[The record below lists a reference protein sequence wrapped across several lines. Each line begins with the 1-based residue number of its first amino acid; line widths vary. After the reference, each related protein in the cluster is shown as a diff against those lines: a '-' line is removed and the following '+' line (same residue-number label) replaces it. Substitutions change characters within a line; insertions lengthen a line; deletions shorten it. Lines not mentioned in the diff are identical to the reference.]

1 LSVPPWG
8 NERKKVFLNDR
19 DRETFLKTLQQ
30 VIDRFHWL
38 CHSYVLMDNHYH
50 LLIETV
56 EANLSRGMRQLN
68 GAYTQDFNRRHSR
81 VGHLFQGRFSHTIVT
96 LDSFSCSQNC

>member
-1 LSVPPWG
+1 MSVPPWG

-81 VGHLFQGRFSHTIVT
+81 VGHLFQGRYSHTIVT